1 MKIKFKRIMMRMRM
15 MMMMMMM
22 MRRRRRRRRRGKEEE
37 WRESEEDAVERLLKG
52 CQQRLSDL
60 EEQPS
65 PSFKFPS
72 SQVSPGSTTPL
83 PQEF

>member
-1 MKIKFKRIMMRMRM
+1 MRMRMRMRM

-22 MRRRRRRRRRGKEEE
+22 MRSRRGKEEE
-37 WRESEEDAVERLLKG
+37 GRESEEDAVERLLKG
-52 CQQRLSDL
+52 CQRRLSDL